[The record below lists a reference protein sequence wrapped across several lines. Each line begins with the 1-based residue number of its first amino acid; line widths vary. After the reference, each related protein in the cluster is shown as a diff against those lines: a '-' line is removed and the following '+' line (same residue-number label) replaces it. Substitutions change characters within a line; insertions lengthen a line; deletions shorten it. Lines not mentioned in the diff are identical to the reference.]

1 VLRDWADL
9 LSDLP
14 ERLERAHHLLR
25 RAKAIQ
31 AFHGLRLELA
41 YSTATSA
48 CIALTEGRYGRAIDH
63 AVDAANRF
71 VQCANWRGW
80 SEALE
85 ILFDSLAETRE
96 TTRMLSVANLAKEK
110 LQLSN
115 LPEEQRE
122 LQRQALAFQRARAH
136 WIAGELP
143 EARAELES
151 MRTAAA
157 TKKKKTDPQVDRLYE
172 FLRLSSEAPS

>member
-1 VLRDWADL
+1 V
-9 LSDLP
+9 P
-14 ERLERAHHLLR
+14 
-25 RAKAIQ
+25 
-31 AFHGLRLELA
+31 
-41 YSTATSA
+41 
-48 CIALTEGRYGRAIDH
+48 
-63 AVDAANRF
+63 
-71 VQCANWRGW
+71 NWRGW

-96 TTRMLSVANLAKEK
+96 TTRMLSIANLAKEK

-143 EARAELES
+143 QARAELES

-157 TKKKKTDPQVDRLYE
+157 TKNKKTDPQVDRLYE